1 MLDSWRC
8 SGNAVGRGGAGA
20 GRERTVSA
28 GLYLLC
34 VINYIKSVAAL
45 AGHQNELWQHLYK
58 LSLPQ
63 ECEANLSRCHA
74 PNRVCPASSPS
85 LPLSTSRTASLY
97 LFIMCAAN
105 DNRVRA
111 HAALQP
117 QYFANQ
123 SGSNSNEP
131 NMPRHGA
138 TTSCKQ
144 IKETRIRPHDPTAP
158 LSAPPRPMPTPTTTS
173 TPNCDTAAND
183 APRPAGHIA
192 IDIGDLLAEKAEEGG
207 REKGRR

>member
-1 MLDSWRC
+1 MLDSSRC
-8 SGNAVGRGGAGA
+8 SGNAVGRGGAEA

-34 VINYIKSVAAL
+34 VINYMKSVAAL

-74 PNRVCPASSPS
+74 PNRVCPASSPF

-144 IKETRIRPHDPTAP
+144 IKETRIRPHDPPAP
-158 LSAPPRPMPTPTTTS
+158 LPLFPLGRCPHRQRHRHQTAIRPQTTPHDPLVTL
-173 TPNCDTAAND
+173 P
-183 APRPAGHIA
+183 
-192 IDIGDLLAEKAEEGG
+192 
-207 REKGRR
+207 